1 MHLVPGD
8 VMKEMFRADTI
19 IACDIGVDVKMM
31 GRSNYGDTLTGL
43 QILWNALPWS
53 KTLKA
58 PSMGEISS
66 QLMYVRSVEQL
77 ERVKEI
83 IDCYLRYALC
93 ICIILPGA

>member
-1 MHLVPGD
+1 
-8 VMKEMFRADTI
+8 MKERFGADTI

-31 GRSNYGDTLTGL
+31 GRQDYGDTLYGL

-83 IDCYLRYALC
+83 IDCYLRYLC
-93 ICIILPGA
+93 MGLPGDDDQR